1 MVRGVVQ
8 LTLPLLALSLAAV
21 SGSSTAQPGRS
32 AAPVER
38 RIEAPEARQGVA
50 SDGIHVFAVDNNVIA
65 KYRKSDGRKLGEWRG
80 DPELFP
86 HINSCTMADGE
97 LVCAASN
104 HSDVPQL
111 STIEFF
117 DPESLQHVRSVSLG
131 MAPGSLTVVDRHEG
145 HWWAVFANYD
155 GNGGDPSR
163 DHRYTLFAQLDE
175 EFRIARGWA
184 FPEEV
189 LACLKPMSASG
200 ASWGPGGLLYTSGHD
215 RPEIHVLDLPGAGST
230 LRHVDTIPVATHGQ
244 AIDFDPEDDTLLW
257 SLDRKSRTIV
267 ASRIAA
273 PNDKSAA
280 AGSGSD
286 SCASARPEG

>member
-1 MVRGVVQ
+1 MLV
-8 LTLPLLALSLAAV
+8 PLLAFSLVAV
-21 SGSSTAQPGRS
+21 SGSSS
-32 AAPVER
+32 ARAGTNIAPVEH

-50 SDGIHVFAVDNNVIA
+50 SDGTHVFAVDNNVIA
-65 KYRKSDGRKLGEWRG
+65 KYRRSDGRKIGEWRG

-117 DPESLQHVRSVSLG
+117 DPESLRHVRSVSLG
-131 MAPGSLTVVDRHEG
+131 MAPGSLTVVDRHDG

-163 DHRYTLFAQLDE
+163 DHRYTLFTRLDR
-175 EFRIARGWA
+175 EFRITRGWA

-189 LACLKPMSASG
+189 LACFKPMSASG
-200 ASWGPGGLLYTSGHD
+200 ASWGPGGKLYASGHD
-215 RPEIHVLDLPGAGST
+215 RPEIYVLELPQAGST
-230 LRHVDTIPVATHGQ
+230 LRHVGTIPVATRGQ
-244 AIDFDPEDDTLLW
+244 AIDFDPEDDMLLW

-273 PNDKSAA
+273 PDGEWLAD
-280 AGSGSD
+280 GSGSD
-286 SCASARPEG
+286 NCAAIGKED